1 MNKLVHYI
9 LIAIMFNWNIAVF
22 AEEENKGCKW
32 EVVEETDTYIQE
44 SCVGGEDGS
53 FQARIRSKPVDGSI
67 VIVETPK
74 KHKKKANP
82 IQEFKDKVEKA
93 PKIVEKVEKI
103 EEIEK
108 EVKKTEKKIENFKV
122 NNELKEKQKLEAR
135 TNKTELK
142 DKKDLAEKVEE
153 KVTNAIKNKE
163 LADVEVADVEKPE
176 LKTTIKEN
184 EDNAKATEKLV
195 EKAEEKAW
203 AELDTEQKV
212 DWRRLYEL
220 LPSLIVDNEKVKAA
234 EEDYNAA
241 VDTLKSEY
249 SAYYPQVSISIGNN
263 WEDDRTPAKGTYPNN
278 TITHDSK
285 QGIQKSITITQM
297 IWDGG
302 RTNSVI
308 DKAKATAQ
316 QAYYRLELAKEDV
329 VMEAINAWLN
339 LQKAWN
345 THEANKKVEANAM
358 VTLQMTIEKV
368 KKGEGSKLEQ
378 LQIEQQYRTYQ
389 TLSMTSKLGL
399 DSAIQRYHNV
409 WRFFPHNIEEM
420 PTPIADLLGLIP
432 VQGTPVN
439 NNTSLRIAKMD
450 IDIAQEQLR
459 FADAEFK
466 PRIDGKLS
474 YTEKDGELAGGYDT
488 DSSQKEEWRAD
499 ITMTWKL
506 FGGFK
511 NKHLKNADRSRLYAA
526 NLRYDDVKRSID
538 EQFKNAWNNYV
549 LVEKNLATLKRTV
562 EINDEMYKLTL
573 ADFQAGNTPIMAVFG
588 MKTAHLMSEVAYKN
602 AQVDLLIARYQLHKV
617 LGLVNPLIK

>member
-1 MNKLVHYI
+1 ML
-9 LIAIMFNWNIAVF
+9 NWNIAVF
-22 AEEENKGCKW
+22 ADDDVEGCKW
-32 EVVEETDTYIQE
+32 EVVEETETYIQE
-44 SCVGGEDGS
+44 SCAGEDGS
-53 FQARIRSKPVDGSI
+53 YQARIRSKPIDGSI
-67 VIVETPK
+67 IIVEAPK
-74 KHKKKANP
+74 KSKKKANP
-82 IQEFKDKVEKA
+82 IQEFKDKVEEA

-108 EVKKTEKKIENFKV
+108 EVKETEKKIENLKV
-122 NNELKEKQKLEAR
+122 NNELKEKQKIESK
-135 TNKTELK
+135 TNKIFVRDDKEVK
-142 DKKDLAEKVEE
+142 EFVDKKIVTKQNEE
-153 KVTNAIKNKE
+153 NV
-163 LADVEVADVEKPE
+163 
-176 LKTTIKEN
+176 
-184 EDNAKATEKLV
+184 KATEKLV
-195 EKAEEKAW
+195 EQAEEQAW
-203 AELDTEQKV
+203 AELDSEQKV
-212 DWRRLYEL
+212 DWRRIYEL
-220 LPSLIVDNEKVKAA
+220 LPSLIVDNEKIKAA

-263 WEDDRTPAKGTYPNN
+263 WEDDRTPSKGTYPDN

-339 LQKAWN
+339 LQKAYN
-345 THEANKKVEANAM
+345 THEANKKVEANAKI
-358 VTLQMTIEKV
+358 TLAMTIEKV
-368 KKGEGSKLEQ
+368 QKGEGSKLEQ

-399 DSAIQRYHNV
+399 DSAIQRFANV
-409 WRFFPHNIEEM
+409 WRFFPKNIGEM

-432 VQGTPVN
+432 LQGTAVN
-439 NNTSLRIAKMD
+439 NNTTLRIAQMD
-450 IDIAQEQLR
+450 VDIAKEQLR
-459 FADAEFK
+459 FSESEFK

-474 YTEKDGELAGGYDT
+474 YTEKDGELSGGYDT
-488 DSSQKEEWRAD
+488 HEAQKEEWRAD
-499 ITMTWKL
+499 ITLSWKL
-506 FGGFK
+506 FGGGK
-511 NKHLKNADRSRLYAA
+511 RKHLKNADHSKLSAA
-526 NLRYDDVKRSID
+526 NLRYSDVKRTVD

-549 LVEKNLATLKRTV
+549 LVEKNLETLKRTV

-588 MKTAHLMSEVAYKN
+588 MKTAHLMSEVAYQN
-602 AQVDLLIARYQLHKV
+602 AQIDLLVARYQMHKV

>member
-1 MNKLVHYI
+1 MKKLIHYI

-32 EVVEETDTYIQE
+32 EVVEETETYIQE

-67 VIVETPK
+67 VIVEAPK

-82 IQEFKDKVEKA
+82 IQEFKDKVEEA

-103 EEIEK
+103 EKIEE
-108 EVKKTEKKIENFKV
+108 EVKITEKKIENFKV
-122 NNELKEKQKLEAR
+122 NNELKEKQKLEA
-135 TNKTELK
+135 KTTPTEPK
-142 DKKDLAEKVEE
+142 EEQKIIDKV
-153 KVTNAIKNKE
+153 
-163 LADVEVADVEKPE
+163 VEKE
-176 LKTTIKEN
+176 
-184 EDNAKATEKLV
+184 ED
-195 EKAEEKAW
+195 KAW
-203 AELDTEQKV
+203 AELDAEQKV

-339 LQKAWN
+339 LQKAYN
-345 THEANKKVEANAM
+345 THEANKKVEANAKI
-358 VTLQMTIEKV
+358 TLQMTIEKV

-409 WRFFPHNIEEM
+409 WRFFPHNIGEM

-432 VQGTPVN
+432 LQGTAVN
-439 NNTSLRIAKMD
+439 NNTTLRIAQMD
-450 IDIAQEQLR
+450 IDIAKEQLR
-459 FADAEFK
+459 FSEAEFK
-466 PRIDGKLS
+466 PRVDGKLS

-511 NKHLKNADRSRLYAA
+511 NKHLKNADYSRLTAA
-526 NLRYDDVKRSID
+526 NLRYTDVKRSID
-538 EQFKNAWNNYV
+538 EQFKNSWNNYV

-588 MKTAHLMSEVAYKN
+588 MKTAHIMSEVAYAN
-602 AQVDLLIARYQLHKV
+602 AQIDLLIARYQLHKV

>member
-1 MNKLVHYI
+1 MKKLVHYI
-9 LIAIMFNWNIAVF
+9 LIAIMFNWNIAVY

-32 EVVEETDTYIQE
+32 EVVEETETYIQE

-67 VIVETPK
+67 VIVEAPK
-74 KHKKKANP
+74 KNKKKANP
-82 IQEFKDKVEKA
+82 IQEFKDKVEEA
-93 PKIVEKVEKI
+93 PKVVEKVEKI
-103 EEIEK
+103 EKIEE
-108 EVKKTEKKIENFKV
+108 EVKITEKKIENFKV

-135 TNKTELK
+135 TNKTETK
-142 DKKDLAEKVEE
+142 DDKDVAEKVEE

-176 LKTTIKEN
+176 LKATIKEN

-195 EKAEEKAW
+195 EKAEEQAW
-203 AELDTEQKV
+203 AELDTELKV

-316 QAYYRLELAKEDV
+316 QAYFRLELAKEDV

-339 LQKAWN
+339 LQKAYN
-345 THEANKKVEANAM
+345 THEANKKVEANAKI
-358 VTLQMTIEKV
+358 TLSMTIEKV

-409 WRFFPHNIEEM
+409 WRFFPHNIGEM

-432 VQGTPVN
+432 LQGAPVT
-439 NNTSLRIAKMD
+439 NNTTLRIAQMD
-450 IDIAQEQLR
+450 IDIAKEQLR
-459 FADAEFK
+459 FSESEFK
-466 PRIDGKLS
+466 PRVDGKLS

-506 FGGFK
+506 FGGGK
-511 NKHLKNADRSRLYAA
+511 RKHLKSADYSRLTAA
-526 NLRYDDVKRSID
+526 NLRYTDVKRSID

-549 LVEKNLATLKRTV
+549 LVEKNLETLKRTV

-588 MKTAHLMSEVAYKN
+588 MKTAHIMSEVAYQN
-602 AQVDLLIARYQLHKV
+602 AQIDLLIARYQMHKV

>member
-1 MNKLVHYI
+1 MKKLIHYI
-9 LIAIMFNWNIAVF
+9 LIGIMLNWNIAVF
-22 AEEENKGCKW
+22 ADDDVEGCKW
-32 EVVEETDTYIQE
+32 EVVEETETYIQE
-44 SCVGGEDGS
+44 SCAGEDGS
-53 FQARIRSKPVDGSI
+53 YQARIRSKPIDGSI
-67 VIVETPK
+67 VIVEAPK
-74 KHKKKANP
+74 KNNKKANP
-82 IQEFKDKVEKA
+82 IQEFKDKVEEA

-108 EVKKTEKKIENFKV
+108 EVKETEKKIENLKV
-122 NNELKEKQKLEAR
+122 NNELKEKQKIESK
-135 TNKTELK
+135 TNKIFVRDDKEVK
-142 DKKDLAEKVEE
+142 EFVDKKIVTKQNEE
-153 KVTNAIKNKE
+153 NV
-163 LADVEVADVEKPE
+163 
-176 LKTTIKEN
+176 
-184 EDNAKATEKLV
+184 KATEKLV
-195 EKAEEKAW
+195 EQAEEQAW
-203 AELDTEQKV
+203 AELDSEQKV
-212 DWRRLYEL
+212 DWRRIYEL
-220 LPSLIVDNEKVKAA
+220 LPSLIVDNEKIKAA

-263 WEDDRTPAKGTYPNN
+263 WEDDRTPSKGTYPDN

-339 LQKAWN
+339 LQKAYN
-345 THEANKKVEANAM
+345 THEANKKVEANAKI
-358 VTLQMTIEKV
+358 TLAMTIEKV
-368 KKGEGSKLEQ
+368 QKGEGSKLEQ

-399 DSAIQRYHNV
+399 DSAIQRFANV
-409 WRFFPHNIEEM
+409 WRFFPKNIGEM

-432 VQGTPVN
+432 LQGTAVN
-439 NNTSLRIAKMD
+439 NNTTLRIAQMD
-450 IDIAQEQLR
+450 VDIAKEQLR
-459 FADAEFK
+459 FSESEFK

-474 YTEKDGELAGGYDT
+474 YTEKDGELSGGYDT
-488 DSSQKEEWRAD
+488 HEAQKEEWRAD
-499 ITMTWKL
+499 ITLSWKL
-506 FGGFK
+506 FGGGK
-511 NKHLKNADRSRLYAA
+511 RKHLKNADHSKLSAA
-526 NLRYDDVKRSID
+526 NLRYSDVKRTID

-549 LVEKNLATLKRTV
+549 LVEKNLETLKRTV

-588 MKTAHLMSEVAYKN
+588 MKTAHLMSEVAYQN
-602 AQVDLLIARYQLHKV
+602 AQIDLLVARYQLHKV

>member
-1 MNKLVHYI
+1 MKKLIHYI

-32 EVVEETDTYIQE
+32 EVVEETETYIQE

-67 VIVETPK
+67 VIVEAPK
-74 KHKKKANP
+74 KNKKKANP
-82 IQEFKDKVEKA
+82 IQEFKDKVEEA

-103 EEIEK
+103 EKIEE
-108 EVKKTEKKIENFKV
+108 EVKITEKKIENFKV
-122 NNELKEKQKLEAR
+122 NNELKEKQKLEA
-135 TNKTELK
+135 KTTPIEPK
-142 DKKDLAEKVEE
+142 EEQKIIDKV
-153 KVTNAIKNKE
+153 
-163 LADVEVADVEKPE
+163 VEKE
-176 LKTTIKEN
+176 
-184 EDNAKATEKLV
+184 ED
-195 EKAEEKAW
+195 KAW
-203 AELDTEQKV
+203 AELDAEQKV

-339 LQKAWN
+339 LQKAYN
-345 THEANKKVEANAM
+345 THEANKKVEANAKI
-358 VTLQMTIEKV
+358 TLQMTIEKV

-399 DSAIQRYHNV
+399 DSAIQRFNNV
-409 WRFFPHNIEEM
+409 WRFFPHNVGEM

-432 VQGTPVN
+432 QQGTAVN
-439 NNTSLRIAKMD
+439 NNTTLRIAQMD
-450 IDIAQEQLR
+450 IDIAKEQLR
-459 FADAEFK
+459 FSEAEFK
-466 PRIDGKLS
+466 PRVDGKLS

-488 DSSQKEEWRAD
+488 SDSQKEEWRAD

-511 NKHLKNADRSRLYAA
+511 NKHLKNADYSRLTAA
-526 NLRYDDVKRSID
+526 NLRYTDVKRSID
-538 EQFKNAWNNYV
+538 EQFKNSWNNYV

-588 MKTAHLMSEVAYKN
+588 MKTAHIMSEVAYAN
-602 AQVDLLIARYQLHKV
+602 AQIDLLIARYQLHKV